1 MKEWQIFLFIS
12 QKNIESYRCI
22 FAMLRLFFICKNYK
36 TKIKTERS
44 KLSYGKKDNKR
55 VFTTNEFD
63 GSEVVTGERTN
74 NSFSNPLPQLTAMYC
89 VGPGQTTATAVSRN
103 DPVNAYFSLK
113 TEGRGKIQIN
123 KHAEQGDSQ
132 GMVFNISGNGIN
144 MDVTIN
150 SGNGYDGYVVVDDL
164 RPGTYTVTEKA
175 TGEKYYVEPDYQY
188 TTVTPNN
195 TSNVWFSNNLKRG
208 NIEVRKNAED
218 GIKSGYQFNISGTA
232 IDGETINE
240 TITTNAEGV
249 ATKEGLPIG
258 TYTVKE
264 LNCPSYMV
272 VPSDQTVTVKYNE
285 TSSVTFDNKYKRG
298 DLVLSKTDAETGDI
312 ILADDAVFAV
322 SEYNK
327 NTNEYDFVCN
337 LSHIPSD
344 VKYPVEFNYAG
355 QSVLAVTVTANDGNA
370 VENDIIRG
378 KILGHKVDDD
388 GNSVANA
395 TMGLFS
401 TTTTEFTKDTAYLVS
416 KTDEN
421 GAFVFDN
428 VPYGDYI
435 VREIE
440 APEGFVLS
448 EKSTPVSVTDNAQTV
463 EIKVL
468 NSIITGN
475 VTVTKVDKEYKD
487 KNIAGAVFDI
497 YLDVNA
503 NETYDEGV
511 DTYYG
516 TMTDNHDGTYIAEGL
531 RYNGYFLHEKTA
543 PEGFVAD
550 DEYYYF
556 EIRNNNETVTVSNN
570 DENTFEDCPI
580 IGTVEITKTDVAT
593 GALIPNAGFRIYDAD
608 GNVVAEGYTDE
619 NGVATFTLRYGKY
632 TYQEF
637 DAAPGYILDETSHEF
652 EIKEDGEIVKAD
664 MTNEAIPAVEIPQ
677 TGTAG
682 KAIGAFT
689 GLSALS
695 VIGVYFVKKKK
706 SEA

>member
-1 MKEWQIFLFIS
+1 MSTTSIHSNNRKQ
-12 QKNIESYRCI
+12 
-22 FAMLRLFFICKNYK
+22 
-36 TKIKTERS
+36 TKIVRIVSVFLAVLMMLSVIPLTSSAISDGETVRVTGRNDWISGFYYDFTSHKELGLGGKHGQHQRLKANGQVAYCVEPGVQVQEGNKTANSIIKGLSDNQQQLIKYAFIYGYNGTPRYGYSGDVEEVATQAIMWAIVKGLFNTDKTETFLNCAFGGKTSSANRDACKAVYYKIEAQMLSHTTRPGFTAPREGLAYS
-44 KLSYGKKDNKR
+44 KTITLDYNPNTGRYEKSIFDDNH
-55 VFTTNEFD
+55 VVSGYTFSMPGVEFEVVGNWLNIFTTNEFD

-150 SGNGYDGYVVVDDL
+150 SGNGYDGYVVIDDL

-298 DLVLSKTDAETGDI
+298 DLVLSKTDAETGDT

-337 LSHIPSD
+337 LSHSSTLD
-344 VKYPVEFNYAG
+344 NDRYGCTDGYYVNKLPVTEK
-355 QSVLAVTVTANDGNA
+355 NDGKYRVTEKA
-370 VENDIIRG
+370 APTGYVTDGRSYDVVISNDGDVIKVNDG
-378 KILGHKVDDD
+378 TVVNKIQRAQINL
-388 GNSVANA
+388 
-395 TMGLFS
+395 T
-401 TTTTEFTKDTAYLVS
+401 
-416 KTDEN
+416 KTDKETN
-421 GAFVFDN
+421 KA
-428 VPYGDYI
+428 
-435 VREIE
+435 
-440 APEGFVLS
+440 LS
-448 EKSTPVSVTDNAQTV
+448 N
-463 EIKVL
+463 
-468 NSIITGN
+468 
-475 VTVTKVDKEYKD
+475 
-487 KNIAGAVFDI
+487 AVFDI
-497 YLDVNA
+497 YAREDIIANGVTMFKAGTKVGTLMTGENGKALSNA
-503 NETYDEGV
+503 LYLGE
-511 DTYYG
+511 YYLKEVSAPTG
-516 TMTDNHDGTYIAEGL
+516 YVLNKDNHNVSLKYDG
-531 RYNGYFLHEKTA
+531 
-543 PEGFVAD
+543 
-550 DEYYYF
+550 
-556 EIRNNNETVTVSNN
+556 
-570 DENTFEDCPI
+570 
-580 IGTVEITKTDVAT
+580 
-593 GALIPNAGFRIYDAD
+593 
-608 GNVVAEGYTDE
+608 
-619 NGVATFTLRYGKY
+619 
-632 TYQEF
+632 Q
-637 DAAPGYILDETSHEF
+637 
-652 EIKEDGEIVKAD
+652 KA
-664 MTNEAIPAVEIPQ
+664 
-677 TGTAG
+677 
-682 KAIGAFT
+682 
-689 GLSALS
+689 
-695 VIGVYFVKKKK
+695 
-706 SEA
+706 

>member
-1 MKEWQIFLFIS
+1 M
-12 QKNIESYRCI
+12 
-22 FAMLRLFFICKNYK
+22 
-36 TKIKTERS
+36 
-44 KLSYGKKDNKR
+44 
-55 VFTTNEFD
+55 
-63 GSEVVTGERTN
+63 
-74 NSFSNPLPQLTAMYC
+74 
-89 VGPGQTTATAVSRN
+89 
-103 DPVNAYFSLK
+103 
-113 TEGRGKIQIN
+113 
-123 KHAEQGDSQ
+123 
-132 GMVFNISGNGIN
+132 
-144 MDVTIN
+144 
-150 SGNGYDGYVVVDDL
+150 
-164 RPGTYTVTEKA
+164 
-175 TGEKYYVEPDYQY
+175 
-188 TTVTPNN
+188 
-195 TSNVWFSNNLKRG
+195 
-208 NIEVRKNAED
+208 
-218 GIKSGYQFNISGTA
+218 
-232 IDGETINE
+232 
-240 TITTNAEGV
+240 
-249 ATKEGLPIG
+249 
-258 TYTVKE
+258 
-264 LNCPSYMV
+264 
-272 VPSDQTVTVKYNE
+272 
-285 TSSVTFDNKYKRG
+285 
-298 DLVLSKTDAETGDI
+298 
-312 ILADDAVFAV
+312 
-322 SEYNK
+322 
-327 NTNEYDFVCN
+327 
-337 LSHIPSD
+337 
-344 VKYPVEFNYAG
+344 
-355 QSVLAVTVTANDGNA
+355 
-370 VENDIIRG
+370 
-378 KILGHKVDDD
+378 
-388 GNSVANA
+388 
-395 TMGLFS
+395 
-401 TTTTEFTKDTAYLVS
+401 
-416 KTDEN
+416 
-421 GAFVFDN
+421 FDN

-448 EKSTPVSVTDNAQTV
+448 EKSTPVSVTDNAQIV

-516 TMTDNHDGTYIAEGL
+516 TMTDNHNGTYIAEGL

-570 DENTFEDCPI
+570 DENTFEDRPI

-637 DAAPGYILDETSHEF
+637 DAAPGYILDETPHEF

-706 SEA
+706 FEA